1 MIDNVVEAET
11 FEIGFK
17 SSLENA
23 SFLGGRVKREAFEN
37 GDEWVSLNVLS
48 ISVFRRFSM
57 GTIGERASKYYAF
70 SKTHGCGQV
79 ETKQKF

>member
-1 MIDNVVEAET
+1 MIDNADETET

-17 SSLENA
+17 SGLENA

-57 GTIGERASKYYAF
+57 ETIGERASKYYAF
-70 SKTHGCGQV
+70 SKTHGFGQV